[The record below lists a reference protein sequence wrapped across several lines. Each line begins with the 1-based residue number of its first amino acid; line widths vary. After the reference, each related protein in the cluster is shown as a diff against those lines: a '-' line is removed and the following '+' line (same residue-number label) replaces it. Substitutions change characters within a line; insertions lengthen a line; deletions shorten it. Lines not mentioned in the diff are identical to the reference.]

1 MQLAKLSA
9 HPFKSEIE
17 TCEHLIY
24 YLAKNK
30 KQTASTVVE
39 ESKIN
44 PDEVARLKKL
54 EEAIKKEKLQVAVS
68 KQ

>member
-30 KQTASTVVE
+30 KQEVTTLTE

-44 PDEVARLKKL
+44 PDEAARLKKL
-54 EEAIKKEKLQVAVS
+54 
-68 KQ
+68 

>member
-30 KQTASTVVE
+30 KQEVTTLTE

-44 PDEVARLKKL
+44 PDEAARLKKL
-54 EEAIKKEKLQVAVS
+54 EETFKKEKLQEAAG
-68 KQ
+68 KK